1 MTDNS
6 YKLFAAAPTP
16 GTDIRRSI
24 DGGSGSSVGERKPKS
39 DTELAAAVKH
49 ADPAAVA
56 AALAAEK
63 EANPALRGSPAERHS
78 SKGSH
83 HSTATTVQP
92 GIERKPTVNGGIE
105 PVVKKP
111 EVIKGPWRL
120 LRLLPRET
128 RHIIGRM
135 LEIDPRKR
143 ATMAEILDDPWVANT
158 IICRQDVESGK
169 VVPGPAHTHTLEP
182 PSSQPPAK

>member
-6 YKLFAAAPTP
+6 YKLFASAPTP
-16 GTDIRRSI
+16 GTDIRRSV
-24 DGGSGSSVGERKPKS
+24 DGTSGPPKPKS
-39 DTELAAAVKH
+39 DTELAHRAA
-49 ADPAAVA
+49 DTAAVA
-56 AALAAEK
+56 AAIEAEK
-63 EANPALRGSPAERHS
+63 AEHGSAAGKALSRASQHS
-78 SKGSH
+78 Q
-83 HSTATTVQP
+83 ATTVQADK
-92 GIERKPTVNGGIE
+92 KPIINGGIE
-105 PVVKKP
+105 PVVKRP

-143 ATMAEILDDPWVANT
+143 ATMAEILDDPWVNGT
-158 IICRQDVESGK
+158 VICRQDIDTNK
-169 VVPGPAHTHTLEP
+169 VIAGPGHTHTLEP

>member
-6 YKLFAAAPTP
+6 YKLFASAPSP
-16 GTDIRRSI
+16 GTDIRRSV
-24 DGGSGSSVGERKPKS
+24 DAGPSAPPKPKS
-39 DTELAAAVKH
+39 DTELAATAKA
-49 ADPAAVA
+49 ADPDAVA
-56 AALAAEK
+56 AALKAER
-63 EANPALRGSPAERHS
+63 EENPAYGGMNKHTSKTSQHS
-78 SKGSH
+78 V
-83 HSTATTVQP
+83 ATTVQP
-92 GIERKPTVNGGIE
+92 DKKPTVNGGIE
-105 PVVKKP
+105 PALKKP

-143 ATMAEILDDPWVANT
+143 ATMTEILEDPWVNGT
-158 IICRQDVESGK
+158 IICRQDIDTGK
-169 VVPGPAHTHTLEP
+169 VVPGPNHTHTLEP

>member
-1 MTDNS
+1 M
-6 YKLFAAAPTP
+6 
-16 GTDIRRSI
+16 
-24 DGGSGSSVGERKPKS
+24 
-39 DTELAAAVKH
+39 
-49 ADPAAVA
+49 
-56 AALAAEK
+56 
-63 EANPALRGSPAERHS
+63 
-78 SKGSH
+78 
-83 HSTATTVQP
+83 ATTVQP
-92 GIERKPTVNGGIE
+92 DKKPTVNGGIE

-158 IICRQDVESGK
+158 IICRQDIDTGK
-169 VVPGPAHTHTLEP
+169 VIAGPSHTHTLEP